1 MATHKATVKLA
12 NTYDFVNIR
21 SNPSAAGVDIGNFNK
36 GQEAQGTLVG
46 ADPATQWMA
55 LEFIDSVGVS
65 EPSFIAAWLCDLTPI
80 PQDPPT
86 TSPNIRVDVTLYDD
100 FTGLVETKV
109 NDEVV
114 STWTG
119 RLKPPVG

>member
-1 MATHKATVKLA
+1 MATHKATVKA
-12 NTYDFVNIR
+12 NVTSSFINIR
-21 SNPSAAGVDIGNFNK
+21 STGNTAGLDIGNFYK
-36 GQEAQGTLVG
+36 GQEAQGDLVG
-46 ADPATQWMA
+46 TDPTTQWMKV
-55 LEFIDSVGVS
+55 EMIDSVAVQ

-80 PQDPPT
+80 PSEPPVPL
-86 TSPNIRVDVTLYDD
+86 PNIRVDVTLYDD

-119 RLKPPVG
+119 RLKPPAG